1 VEIILT
7 KRNNLIVAIC
17 LLSIPSLS
25 TDYILSAQSSESAA
39 KIVLAN
45 GIVRFEFEAEH
56 MGLIAMVDLASE
68 VNHIQT
74 IDGKHMLWE
83 LTFYKGDRKR
93 SLSSIQVP
101 CGSYNMKKFPD
112 GLRRATFEWPDMDLD
127 KEKRVVSVRITVDL
141 PRNSGIAQWR
151 ISVNNGSKIWGL
163 YEVDFPKFS
172 GYLRSGEYDIAVP
185 RRNWGKLFKNCSTR
199 MSYKYPHGWSMPMQF
214 MCAIKGTNAVY
225 MAAHDPR
232 AWDKSFTIEPG
243 KEFYIRTNVENMAV
257 PGSDHKD
264 PFPIMMGVYHGSWIE
279 GAKTYRKFALTA
291 PWTSEGKVSQR
302 KSMPQ
307 ALKDI
312 GLWMLV
318 SNYIGPA
325 KGMLEEKNKPLIDAQ
340 KYFEVPTAAHWY
352 NWHKIPFDTHY
363 PNYFPTKPGIPD
375 QVRDLVSKGLLIMPY
390 INGRIIDISNE
401 DFNEYLPYCAKD
413 RMGKHYI
420 ETYGNNVK
428 QAPMCCYTEFWQN
441 KVTHIVERLAKEVS
455 VNAVYI
461 DQIAAAS
468 PVLCFDKSHGH
479 PLGGGGWW
487 VDGYRKMLRK
497 VQKVAHST
505 GRDMVITTECA
516 AEPFMDGVDAFL
528 IWIKPDER
536 SIPMITAVY
545 SGYSIYFGSP
555 AWFQHGDRA
564 WIMAQGRAFLWGS
577 QNGWMD
583 LQLFKPE
590 HVKKAAYLKKI
601 GKYRVAAKKFLTF
614 GELVDLIE
622 PINDVKTITE
632 TWPDHGNH
640 PRTAILPTIQGS
652 VWKAADGTLGI
663 FLANYLEKNNTI
675 EFRIDPTE
683 YGIRASSAG
692 YTMTQIQPKGN
703 HIEERIKDRILKRTE
718 KLGPWEIRILEIQA
732 ASPKYTPTSD
742 YSSRKI
748 EGWKVLVNDELLS
761 EHAQLADDVLK
772 LLKQQLYQITRVV
785 PAESLKELRRIPIWV
800 EYKAPRHPCMCY
812 HPNRR
817 WLIENDFNPEKERS
831 VEIAN
836 AQNFLKW
843 TISQP
848 WMVLHELAHSY
859 HQCVLGYD
867 NTKLNLAYKD
877 AVKSKKYESV
887 LHINGRPRRAYA
899 LNNDQE
905 YFAEATEAFFGTNDF
920 YPFVSSE
927 LQQHDPNM
935 YQLLQKLWKVK

>member
-1 VEIILT
+1 MSILT
-7 KRNNLIVAIC
+7 V
-17 LLSIPSLS
+17 SI
-25 TDYILSAQSSESAA
+25 TDTLSAQSQIPATKA
-39 KIVLAN
+39 VLAN
-45 GIVRFEFEAEH
+45 DIVRFEFEAEH
-56 MGLIAMVDLASE
+56 MGLAAMVDLATG
-68 VNHIQT
+68 VNHIQAVE
-74 IDGKHMLWE
+74 GKHTLWE
-83 LTFYKGDRKR
+83 LTFYKGNQKR
-93 SLSSIQVP
+93 SLSSAQVP
-101 CGSYNMKKFPD
+101 CSSYSIKELPD
-112 GLRRATFEWPDMDLD
+112 RFRRATFEWFNMDLD
-127 KEKRVVSVRITVDL
+127 EEKQVVSVRITVDL
-141 PRNSGIAQWR
+141 PRNSGIAEWR
-151 ISVNNGSKIWGL
+151 IWVNNDSNIWGL
-163 YEVDFPKFS
+163 YEVDFPKCN
-172 GYLRSGEYDIAVP
+172 GYLKSGEYDIAVP
-185 RRNWGKLFKNCSTR
+185 RRNWGKLFKNCSQR

-214 MCAIKGTNAVY
+214 MCAMKGTSAIY

-264 PFPIMMGVYHGSWIE
+264 PFPVMMGVYRGSWMQ
-279 GAKTYRKFALTA
+279 GAKTYRKFAITS
-291 PWTSEGKVSQR
+291 PWTSEGKISQR
-302 KSMPQ
+302 SSMPK

-312 GLWMLV
+312 GLWMRV
-318 SNYIGPA
+318 GNYIGPK
-325 KGMLEEKNKPLIDAQ
+325 KGTLAEKNKPLIDAQ

-363 PNYFPTKPGIPD
+363 PNYFPTKPGISD
-375 QVRDLVSKGLLIMPY
+375 QVRDLVSKGLVIMPY
-390 INGRIIDISNE
+390 INGRIIDISND
-401 DFNEYLPYCAKD
+401 DFDEYLPYCAKD
-413 RMGKHYI
+413 RMGKHYL
-420 ETYGNNVK
+420 ETYGNKVK
-428 QAPMCCYTEFWQN
+428 QAPMCCNTEFWQK
-441 KVTHIVERLAKEVS
+441 KVTHIVERLAKEVG

-487 VDGYRKMLRK
+487 VDGYRKMLKR
-497 VQKVAHST
+497 VQKVAHSNS
-505 GRDMVITTECA
+505 RDMIITTECA

-583 LQLFKPE
+583 LKLFRPE
-590 HVKKAAYLKKI
+590 HTKKVAYLKKV
-601 GKYRVAAKKFLTF
+601 GKCRVAARKFLTF
-614 GELVDLIE
+614 GELVGLIE
-622 PINDVKTITE
+622 PKNDVKAITE
-632 TWPDHGNH
+632 TWPDHGNN
-640 PRTAILPTIQGS
+640 PRTATLPCIQGS
-652 VWKAADGTLGI
+652 IWKAEDGTLGI

-675 EFRIDPTE
+675 EFKIDPTM
-683 YGIRASSAG
+683 YGTGAASAG
-692 YTMTQIQPKGN
+692 YRVTQIQPEGN
-703 HIEERIKDRILKRTE
+703 HIEERAKEGILKRTE
-718 KLGPWEIRILEIQA
+718 KLGPWEIRILEIRA
-732 ASPKYTPTSD
+732 ALPKYTPTSD

-748 EGWKVLVNDELLS
+748 EGWKVLVNNELLS
-761 EHAQLADDVLK
+761 EHVQLADEVLK

-785 PAESLKELRRIPIWV
+785 PAEPLKELRRIPIWT

-812 HPNRR
+812 HPNRQ
-817 WLIENDFNPEKERS
+817 WLTDNDFNPEKERS

-836 AQNFLKW
+836 AKNFLKW
-843 TISQP
+843 TIGQP

-859 HQCVLGYD
+859 HHCVLGYD
-867 NTKLNLAYKD
+867 NTEVNLAYKD
-877 AVKSKKYESV
+877 AVKSKQYESV
-887 LHINGRPRRAYA
+887 LHINGWPRRAYA

-920 YPFVSSE
+920 YPFVRSE

-935 YQLLQKLWKVK
+935 YRLLKKLWKVE